1 MSGAPASLGRITG
14 AARLGGIVGNP
25 VRHSLS
31 PVIHNAWLEAGGI
44 DGAYVAFAPE
54 DAAGFR
60 TLVAAGRA
68 GLIAGVNV
76 TAPFKEQAFALAD
89 EVGPAARL
97 TGSANILVFEDGRVR
112 ADSADPDQIAGLFNA
127 IDREFGRLDVLVNN
141 AAIIARQSRLEDLAF
156 ERMQRI
162 FAVNSLGPML
172 CAQQAARRMSQRHNG
187 RGGAII
193 NISSAAARLGS
204 PNEYVDYAAS
214 KGALESFTIGF
225 SKEVAREGIRVNC
238 VRPGHIYTEMHA
250 SGGEP
255 GRVDRIKDTVPM
267 GRGGQ
272 PEEVARAILWLAG
285 AEASYVT
292 GTFVDVTGGK

>member
-1 MSGAPASLGRITG
+1 MTNDAQAPVILITGGSRGVGAATARLAAAQGYDVAISYVANEAAAQAVVADVRALGR
-14 AARLGGIVGNP
+14 R
-25 VRHSLS
+25 
-31 PVIHNAWLEAGGI
+31 
-44 DGAYVAFAPE
+44 
-54 DAAGFR
+54 
-60 TLVAAGRA
+60 
-68 GLIAGVNV
+68 
-76 TAPFKEQAFALAD
+76 ALA
-89 EVGPAARL
+89 
-97 TGSANILVFEDGRVR
+97 VR

>member
-1 MSGAPASLGRITG
+1 MATESQAPVILITGGSRGVGAATARLAAAQGYDVAISYVSNEVAARAVVADVQALGR
-14 AARLGGIVGNP
+14 R
-25 VRHSLS
+25 
-31 PVIHNAWLEAGGI
+31 
-44 DGAYVAFAPE
+44 
-54 DAAGFR
+54 
-60 TLVAAGRA
+60 
-68 GLIAGVNV
+68 
-76 TAPFKEQAFALAD
+76 ALA
-89 EVGPAARL
+89 
-97 TGSANILVFEDGRVR
+97 VR
-112 ADSADPDQIAGLFNA
+112 ADSADPQQVTHLFAA
-127 IDREFGRLDVLVNN
+127 IDQAFGRLDVLVNN
-141 AAIIARQSRLEDLAF
+141 AAIIARQSRVEDLTF
-156 ERMQRI
+156 ERMQRV
-162 FAVNSLGPML
+162 FAVNAIGPML
-172 CAQQAARRMSQRHNG
+172 CAQQAARRMSQRHKG

-193 NISSAAARLGS
+193 NVSSGAARLGS

-285 AEASYVT
+285 VEASYVT

>member
-1 MSGAPASLGRITG
+1 MATESQAPVILITGGSRGVGAATSRLAAAQGYDVAISYVSNEAAARAVVADVQALGR
-14 AARLGGIVGNP
+14 R
-25 VRHSLS
+25 
-31 PVIHNAWLEAGGI
+31 
-44 DGAYVAFAPE
+44 
-54 DAAGFR
+54 
-60 TLVAAGRA
+60 
-68 GLIAGVNV
+68 
-76 TAPFKEQAFALAD
+76 ALA
-89 EVGPAARL
+89 
-97 TGSANILVFEDGRVR
+97 VR
-112 ADSADPDQIAGLFNA
+112 ADSADPQQVTHLFAA
-127 IDREFGRLDVLVNN
+127 IDQAFGRLDVLVNN
-141 AAIIARQSRLEDLAF
+141 AAIIARQSRVEDLTF
-156 ERMQRI
+156 ERMQRV
-162 FAVNSLGPML
+162 FAVNAIGPML

-193 NISSAAARLGS
+193 NVSSGAARLGS

-255 GRVDRIKDTVPM
+255 GRVDRVKDTVPM

>member
-1 MSGAPASLGRITG
+1 MAISYVSNEA
-14 AARLGGIVGNP
+14 AARAVVADVQALGH
-25 VRHSLS
+25 R
-31 PVIHNAWLEAGGI
+31 
-44 DGAYVAFAPE
+44 
-54 DAAGFR
+54 
-60 TLVAAGRA
+60 
-68 GLIAGVNV
+68 
-76 TAPFKEQAFALAD
+76 ALA
-89 EVGPAARL
+89 
-97 TGSANILVFEDGRVR
+97 VR
-112 ADSADPDQIAGLFNA
+112 ADSADPQQVTHLFAA
-127 IDREFGRLDVLVNN
+127 IDQAFGRLDVLVNN
-141 AAIIARQSRLEDLAF
+141 AAIIARQSRVEDLTF
-156 ERMQRI
+156 ERMQRV
-162 FAVNSLGPML
+162 FAVNAIGPML

-193 NISSAAARLGS
+193 NVSSGAARLGS

-255 GRVDRIKDTVPM
+255 GRVDRVKDTVPM

>member
-1 MSGAPASLGRITG
+1 MTNDAQAPVILITGGSRGVGAATARLAAAQGYDVAISYVANEAAAQAVVTDVQALGR
-14 AARLGGIVGNP
+14 R
-25 VRHSLS
+25 
-31 PVIHNAWLEAGGI
+31 
-44 DGAYVAFAPE
+44 
-54 DAAGFR
+54 
-60 TLVAAGRA
+60 
-68 GLIAGVNV
+68 
-76 TAPFKEQAFALAD
+76 ALA
-89 EVGPAARL
+89 
-97 TGSANILVFEDGRVR
+97 VR